1 MNYAVK
7 GLTICTFAAVIAG
20 CASWDTE
27 AYMPEDYQS
36 SYTKVHECKKSTHPT
51 GDYVTTWVSPEGA
64 EAFKAGTRPLPV
76 DTVLVKSQYS
86 DSSCTDQTRF
96 TVMKKGVEGSNEA
109 SADWLW
115 QLLDADGQVKECCDG
130 ASNGCVGCHTP
141 CAADN
146 YVCTKP

>member
-64 EAFKAGTRPLPV
+64 VGVQQLPQPISARLVAPLDALLHHGKAG
-76 DTVLVKSQYS
+76 LV
-86 DSSCTDQTRF
+86 
-96 TVMKKGVEGSNEA
+96 
-109 SADWLW
+109 
-115 QLLDADGQVKECCDG
+115 G
-130 ASNGCVGCHTP
+130 A
-141 CAADN
+141 A
-146 YVCTKP
+146 